1 MDYEKMLKQ
10 FAFDAENNLY
20 NDIMMDMF
28 GIDSE
33 EAKVGF
39 EFVYALNRH
48 GVSSKVIFEAF
59 KEAAKGHR
67 RDE

>member
-10 FAFDAENNLY
+10 LAFDAENNLY
-20 NDIMMDMF
+20 NDSMMDAF
-28 GIDSE
+28 GVDSE
-33 EAKVGF
+33 EAKVVL
-39 EFVYALNRH
+39 EFIFALNRH

-59 KEAAKGHR
+59 REVSKEHR

>member
-1 MDYEKMLKQ
+1 MNYEKMLKQ
-10 FAFDAENNLY
+10 FAFDAENDLY
-20 NDIMMDMF
+20 NNIMMDMF

-33 EAKVGF
+33 EAKAGF

-59 KEAAKGHR
+59 REVAKGQKH
-67 RDE
+67 DE